1 MNKRLNSVLIL
12 TLTLFIFNS
21 CAEEKIKPESDLK
34 KMSISGNVKSMKET
48 KYTSLEDFNN
58 GVGMSE
64 LIHFDDEGYKK
75 DIESLG
81 SDGSLSYKTEFTYND
96 NHNLI
101 TERSL
106 NSDDEPI
113 KEIRYSYDER
123 GRLLKA
129 DHPKDEA
136 FYTQFTYEYDEK
148 DNLVLEQTYNS
159 DNTLDT
165 KSTFTYNEKNQLIE
179 ENWFYADGALFV
191 TLKSKYAGSGKK
203 KYESRYRSN
212 GNLFM
217 SIDYNENGDESVILD
232 YDPYSQSEVR
242 ISTAMYKIEY
252 EYDESGNWTNQ
263 KTLENNTPSYFIG
276 RELEYRSLHSVK

>member
-1 MNKRLNSVLIL
+1 MNKKINSVLIL
-12 TLTLFIFNS
+12 TLTLFVLNS
-21 CAEEKIKPESDLK
+21 CSVEKIKPESDLK

-48 KYTSLEDFNN
+48 KYISLENFND

-75 DIESLG
+75 DVEFLG
-81 SDGSLSYKTEFTYND
+81 SDGSLSYKTVFTYND

-101 TERSL
+101 TEQSL
-106 NSDDEPI
+106 NSDNEPI
-113 KEIRYSYDER
+113 KEIRYSYNER

-129 DHPKDEA
+129 DYPKDET

-165 KSTFTYNEKNQLIE
+165 KSTFTYNEKDQLIE

-212 GNLFM
+212 GNLYM
-217 SIDYNENGDESVILD
+217 SIDFNEDGDQSAISE
-232 YDPYSQSEVR
+232 YDPKSQSEIK

-252 EYDESGNWTNQ
+252 EYDESGNWTSQ
-263 KTLENNTPSYFIG
+263 KTLENNTPSYFIV
-276 RELEYRSLHSVK
+276 REFEY